1 MNCSSSGIS
10 DKFIFLDDV
19 QYIKKSFINSS
30 KSSSIL
36 ELLKS
41 NLIKLTIKMV
51 LKKLIRNTTK
61 LLDTL
66 SVNGNPI
73 LLKSLEKLTKDE
85 NNRSEAVFEKTENT

>member
-1 MNCSSSGIS
+1 
-10 DKFIFLDDV
+10 
-19 QYIKKSFINSS
+19 
-30 KSSSIL
+30 
-36 ELLKS
+36 
-41 NLIKLTIKMV
+41 MV

-73 LLKSLEKLTKDE
+73 LLKSLEKLTKEE